1 MKTLAFMLLRKLGLE
16 TFILR
21 SGSRFDLEKFSI
33 KKMFEDMYLNTLYK
47 ASRGLRLRNIMAACC
62 TKFDRTRDDTCIN
75 SVNFLGP
82 DLFI

>member
-1 MKTLAFMLLRKLGLE
+1 MTEKIGAGNVHFKIGIE
-16 TFILR
+16 I
-21 SGSRFDLEKFSI
+21 DLEKFSI

-47 ASRGLRLRNIMAACC
+47 ASRGLTLRNIMAACC

-75 SVNFLGP
+75 FVNFLGP